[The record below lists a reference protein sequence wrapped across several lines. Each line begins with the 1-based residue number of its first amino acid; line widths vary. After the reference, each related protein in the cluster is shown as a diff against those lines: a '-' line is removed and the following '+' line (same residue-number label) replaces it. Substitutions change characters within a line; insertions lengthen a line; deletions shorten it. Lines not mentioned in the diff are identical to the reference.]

1 MNNNK
6 LAADPLALILGI
18 LSLVLGIAGCCC
30 YGLTAII
37 PLILAIIGLISANKS
52 LKEYRLHP
60 EAFSTQSANNVNS
73 AKIINII
80 GIVINGFVFLI
91 SLVVIVF
98 YGTMLSSN
106 IFDELRYEHSTT
118 DEYYD
123 YEMES
128 ETFDDFEEDNNFEEE
143 KDSVNIDA
151 LLEEELEN

>member
-6 LAADPLALILGI
+6 LVADPLALILGI

-37 PLILAIIGLISANKS
+37 PLVLAIIGLISANKS
-52 LKEYRLHP
+52 LKEYRQHP
-60 EAFSTQSANNVNS
+60 EAFSKQSASNVNS

-80 GIVINGFVFLI
+80 GIIINGFVFLI
-91 SLVVIVF
+91 SLVVIAF

-106 IFDELRYEHSTT
+106 IFDEIRNQRSTT

-128 ETFDDFEEDNNFEEE
+128 ETIDDFEEDYNFEEE

-151 LLEEELEN
+151 LLEEEL

>member
-60 EAFSTQSANNVNS
+60 EAFSAQSANNVNS

-106 IFDELRYEHSTT
+106 IFDEIRYENGTT